1 MSGRAERNPDRSGAD
16 KDTMDQP
23 TMTLITIAC
32 RARLWAAARASA
44 LLMLALASTTQAQP
58 VKVDHAE
65 AELVAAT
72 NAAVPGQPLQAG
84 LRIKHDKHWH
94 TYWQVPGDSGLPTKI
109 NWTLPPGWSAG
120 AIEWPVPKR
129 LPVGPLM
136 NFGYEDELLLP
147 VTLTPPAGLTAG
159 QSVQIAARAD
169 WLICA
174 DVCIPGGADL
184 TLTLPVQ
191 DSAGPSKSAAL
202 FAATRQLIPKPLA
215 LEGGSATIEADR
227 IRLAFAPK
235 TPVTSI
241 EFFPLQEG
249 RIEAPAPQVLRPED
263 GKAAVYLTAMQPIAP
278 EFKTL
283 HGVVVANGGPAR
295 ADQGGWAGIVELPLV
310 PGRVAA
316 VDGMGGAAKAAA
328 VAYSDDAVSVGLVG
342 ALIGAF
348 IGGLILNLMPCV
360 FPVLS
365 LKLLSLLQHRR
376 DDGAHGS
383 LAPHGA
389 AFTGGVVLSFV
400 LLAALLIALRAGGS
414 QLGWGF
420 QLQTPWVV
428 AALATLFFVIGLNL
442 LGAFE
447 FSFGGGVASSGM
459 AQRLQSDKVSGSFW
473 TGVLAVIVA
482 APCTAPFMG
491 AALGY
496 AATQPAP
503 IALAVFAMLG
513 LGMAAPYLVLTL
525 FPALLAKLPRPGA
538 WMERFKQ
545 VMAFPMF
552 ATAVWLL
559 WVLAQQIDANG
570 IGLAL
575 AALVLVGMA
584 AWALGLSQRG
594 VKGFR
599 WVALGTAGLAV
610 YAVLSA
616 TGTDATAAPESRTG
630 SANPDGKADVVGW
643 VPWTKA
649 EADRL
654 LAEGKP
660 VFIDFTAAWCV
671 TCQANKRL
679 VLTKDSVTR
688 AFESKGVVR
697 MRADWTN
704 RDDEITRELARF
716 KRNGVPLYVLYD
728 GKGQARVLPELLTEG
743 KVIDALGQL

>member
-1 MSGRAERNPDRSGAD
+1 MAFAS
-16 KDTMDQP
+16 
-23 TMTLITIAC
+23 L
-32 RARLWAAARASA
+32 RASA
-44 LLMLALASTTQAQP
+44 HVLIATRRLARAAHAGIAAAALALLGTGLTADAQAQP

-84 LRIKHDKHWH
+84 LRIKHEPHWH
-94 TYWQVPGDSGLPTKI
+94 TYWRVPGDSGLPTTIK
-109 NWTLPPGWSAG
+109 WTLPAGWQAG
-120 AIEWPVPKR
+120 EIQWPVPKR

-136 NFGYEDELLLP
+136 NYGYENELLLP
-147 VTLTPPAGLTAG
+147 VTLTPPADLAAG
-159 QSVQIAARAD
+159 QTLQIAARAD

-184 TLTLPVQ
+184 TLSLPVR
-191 DSAGPSKSAAL
+191 DSAGPSSHVAL
-202 FAATRQLIPKPLA
+202 FAATRAQIPQPLT
-215 LEGGSATIEADR
+215 LSSPSATIEGNR
-227 IRLAFAPK
+227 IRLAFAPSAA
-235 TPVTSI
+235 PADLQ
-241 EFFPLQEG
+241 FFPLQEA
-249 RIEAPAPQVLRPED
+249 RIEAAAPQVMRSED
-263 GKAAVYLTAMQPIAP
+263 GKAALYLTAAQPVEAA
-278 EFKTL
+278 FKSL
-283 HGVVVANGGPAR
+283 SGVLVANGGPAR
-295 ADQGGWAGIVELPLV
+295 ADAGGWAGTIEVPLV
-310 PGRVAA
+310 AGTVA
-316 VDGMGGAAKAAA
+316 VVEGAAAAPA
-328 VAYSDDAVSVGLVG
+328 AGKSDITYSDEAVSVGLLG

-365 LKLLSLLQHRR
+365 LKLLSLLQHNRAAG
-376 DDGAHGS
+376 DASSAHPKLSAHGW
-383 LAPHGA
+383 
-389 AFTGGVVLSFV
+389 AFVGGVVLCFV
-400 LLAALLIALRAGGS
+400 LLAGVLIALRAGGA

-447 FSFGGGVASSGM
+447 FSFGGGLASSDL
-459 AQRLQSDKVSGSFW
+459 ANRLQSDKVSGSFW
-473 TGVLAVIVA
+473 TGVLAVVVA

-491 AALGY
+491 AALGF

-503 IALAVFAMLG
+503 IALGVFAVLG
-513 LGMAAPYLVLTL
+513 LGMATPYLVLTL
-525 FPALLAKLPRPGA
+525 FPALLRKLPRPGA

-559 WVLAQQIDANG
+559 WVLAQQVDANS

-575 AALVLVGMA
+575 GALVLVGMA
-584 AWALGLSQRG
+584 AWALGLAQRG
-594 VKGFR
+594 VRGYR

-616 TGTDATAAPESRTG
+616 TGTDATAAPESRAG
-630 SANPDGKADVVGW
+630 AAGKVDSGAAW
-643 VPWTKA
+643 APWSKA

-654 LAEGKP
+654 LAAGKP

-679 VLTKDSVTR
+679 VLSRDSIAQ
-688 AFESKGVVR
+688 AFAAKGVTT

-704 RDDEITRELARF
+704 RDEEITRELARF

-743 KVIDALGQL
+743 KVLEALGTL